1 MNYLTLENISLSYG
15 EKVLFENLNLKVNQ
29 GEKIAIVA
37 RNGSGKS
44 SLLRIV
50 AGIDSPEGES
60 SSYWINK
67 DIQVAYLTQDPEF
80 SPGHNILETI
90 LEGHDDWIL
99 PLKALYTAQKSHD
112 DAETQKAL
120 ALIEESKAWEI
131 EAYVRELAG
140 KFKLPDFDFPVDKLS
155 GGQKKRLAIV
165 KVLCGK
171 PEFLIMDEPT
181 NHLDL
186 EMIEWLEKYLEQSQ
200 ASILMVT
207 HDRYFLNNV
216 CNQIL
221 ELDRGTL
228 YKYQGDYEEFLEKK
242 AMRMQNETVVKDKM
256 RKMLKRELEWV
267 RRMPKARTTKSKSRV
282 DNFYE
287 NKESLEGPKE
297 AGEIEFDID
306 HTRLGSKILELH
318 NVSKSFGEK
327 TILDKF
333 SYKFKSGDRVG
344 LVGPNGIGKTSLLKL
359 FTGSLKP
366 DSGKIIIGETVLFGY
381 YEQDG
386 LNLQEDKR
394 VIDVIRSIADYI
406 PLKKGHKLSAESL
419 LEKFLFPRP
428 QQQVY
433 VSQLSGGE
441 RRRLYLLTILIKNPN
456 FLILDE
462 PTNDL
467 DITTLNVLE
476 DFLMEFPG
484 VLLIVSHDRFFMDK
498 LVQHLFVLQEGG
510 KTRDFPG
517 NYSEYREALKK
528 ESLAN
533 ASQEKTEKTTTE
545 NAGQKERKINQA
557 AKKEMQQIERELEKL
572 SAERSRIIDNFAT
585 LNPTSNEF
593 INSNKRL
600 VEIQDRMDVIEMRWM
615 EIVEE
620 N

>member
-44 SLLRIV
+44 SLLRIA
-50 AGIDSPEGES
+50 AGIEPPEGQS

-90 LEGHDDWIL
+90 LEGHDDWIK

-140 KFKLPDFDFPVDKLS
+140 KFKLPDFDFPVDQLS

-171 PEFLIMDEPT
+171 PEFLILDEPT

-200 ASILMVT
+200 ASLLMVT

-267 RRMPKARTTKSKSRV
+267 RRMPKARTHKIKIKGRQLLRKQRISR
-282 DNFYE
+282 
-287 NKESLEGPKE
+287 G
-297 AGEIEFDID
+297 
-306 HTRLGSKILELH
+306 T
-318 NVSKSFGEK
+318 
-327 TILDKF
+327 
-333 SYKFKSGDRVG
+333 
-344 LVGPNGIGKTSLLKL
+344 
-359 FTGSLKP
+359 
-366 DSGKIIIGETVLFGY
+366 
-381 YEQDG
+381 
-386 LNLQEDKR
+386 
-394 VIDVIRSIADYI
+394 
-406 PLKKGHKLSAESL
+406 
-419 LEKFLFPRP
+419 
-428 QQQVY
+428 
-433 VSQLSGGE
+433 
-441 RRRLYLLTILIKNPN
+441 
-456 FLILDE
+456 
-462 PTNDL
+462 
-467 DITTLNVLE
+467 
-476 DFLMEFPG
+476 
-484 VLLIVSHDRFFMDK
+484 
-498 LVQHLFVLQEGG
+498 
-510 KTRDFPG
+510 
-517 NYSEYREALKK
+517 
-528 ESLAN
+528 
-533 ASQEKTEKTTTE
+533 
-545 NAGQKERKINQA
+545 
-557 AKKEMQQIERELEKL
+557 
-572 SAERSRIIDNFAT
+572 
-585 LNPTSNEF
+585 
-593 INSNKRL
+593 
-600 VEIQDRMDVIEMRWM
+600 
-615 EIVEE
+615 
-620 N
+620 